1 MGTHPI
7 FESDFDCLTVMD
19 RYEPFTRSIDNRD
32 GFQITRPVSP
42 MRMMSDIERR
52 MAENERKMAELAD
65 EEERL
70 ARQGARFGMEPSPS
84 SSRRPFDEPPQPSS
98 PYRPESPTKERAES
112 SYQRKSARPKESSS
126 KRRSRSRSFSPMRE
140 RSSQKQPKT
149 DDVIVIDD
157 DERSSR
163 KKRKQSPEV
172 SKKYKEAYKPPV
184 VYHKP
189 PPQPPKP
196 PVVYHHQEQ
205 EQQPQ
210 MAPYMVY
217 DERAPAPPQP
227 QQAVHLANRHLP
239 QNPPQS
245 TSEDAFNAD
254 LRAAVASGQLKMSE
268 KEILLCG
275 PQYGQGAKRESNPEC
290 AIYVGNLLI
299 DKLSKDDMFHIFRE
313 YGEIESI
320 SFFKTSSCY
329 VQFTTRD
336 AVNGALNENGRMLH
350 DSPIQ
355 VAPKT
360 MSPENSRKLP
370 RDGAA
375 KRPLRLG
382 RTPQCRL
389 FVESD
394 NERYYATRIERK
406 LRCLG
411 VTCDTVIWKQ
421 PINRK
426 GYSHL
431 NKHLEYLERDPSS
444 LCSIEITADS
454 SQRHIITV
462 HFFKPEGEEHRN
474 MPVVDAILLVFNR
487 IQSMRPDE
495 AHPPGLVRHLMSLI
509 SSGKRATLD
518 EVEQTIGFLE
528 ERRIQLGGK
537 KRFYRG
543 LFNLV
548 LLD

>member
-1 MGTHPI
+1 
-7 FESDFDCLTVMD
+7 
-19 RYEPFTRSIDNRD
+19 
-32 GFQITRPVSP
+32 
-42 MRMMSDIERR
+42 
-52 MAENERKMAELAD
+52 
-65 EEERL
+65 
-70 ARQGARFGMEPSPS
+70 MEPSQS

-112 SYQRKSARPKESSS
+112 SYQRKSARSTS

-140 RSSQKQPKT
+140 GSSKAAKRSSSSSTYNRGDKKKKPKDEPRSKNAVSVDAAKRMICNSLSVQMPKRSSQKQPKT

-299 DKLSKDDMFHIFRE
+299 DKLSKDDMFHIFKE

-320 SFFKTSSCY
+320 
-329 VQFTTRD
+329 
-336 AVNGALNENGRMLH
+336 
-350 DSPIQ
+350 
-355 VAPKT
+355 
-360 MSPENSRKLP
+360 
-370 RDGAA
+370 
-375 KRPLRLG
+375 
-382 RTPQCRL
+382 
-389 FVESD
+389 
-394 NERYYATRIERK
+394 RYFDCFY
-406 LRCLG
+406 
-411 VTCDTVIWKQ
+411 TV
-421 PINRK
+421 
-426 GYSHL
+426 
-431 NKHLEYLERDPSS
+431 
-444 LCSIEITADS
+444 
-454 SQRHIITV
+454 
-462 HFFKPEGEEHRN
+462 
-474 MPVVDAILLVFNR
+474 
-487 IQSMRPDE
+487 
-495 AHPPGLVRHLMSLI
+495 
-509 SSGKRATLD
+509 
-518 EVEQTIGFLE
+518 
-528 ERRIQLGGK
+528 
-537 KRFYRG
+537 
-543 LFNLV
+543 
-548 LLD
+548 